1 MSGKPRGKGFC
12 ASEEK
17 HMVDCIRLIKPCNIT
32 QWERVLTLHNT
43 EFAEKDQDITSLR
56 RKFAAMHCKHPGT
69 GNPNIPDVIQDAK
82 IAWYEI
88 KQKAECIT
96 GNDSDDNNEYL
107 GEDISNYLKKTKTES
122 VAMKVEDAIALD

>member
-1 MSGKPRGKGFC
+1 MSGKPKEKGFC

-17 HMVDCIRLIKPCNIT
+17 HMVDSIRLIKPCNIT
-32 QWERVLTLHNT
+32 QWEHVLALHNA

-56 RKFAAMHCKHPGT
+56 RKFAAMHRKHPST
-69 GNPNIPDVIQDAK
+69 GNPNIPEVIWDAK

-88 KQKAECIT
+88 KQKAEYIT

-107 GEDISNYLKKTKTES
+107 GKTLQSISRR
-122 VAMKVEDAIALD
+122 